1 MADSRTIGALRKQN
15 VAKASFHADGSLASV
30 EFWPPPP
37 EHRAEAKALAQPEQR
52 QKLVPGT
59 PIPDDKSPLNPLDTL
74 LNVPRWSADEVDA

>member
-1 MADSRTIGALRKQN
+1 MLRKHR
-15 VAKASFHADGSLASV
+15 VTRASWHPDGKLASV
-30 EFWPPPP
+30 DFLVPEP
-37 EHRAEAKALAQPEQR
+37 EHKAEARALAQPEER